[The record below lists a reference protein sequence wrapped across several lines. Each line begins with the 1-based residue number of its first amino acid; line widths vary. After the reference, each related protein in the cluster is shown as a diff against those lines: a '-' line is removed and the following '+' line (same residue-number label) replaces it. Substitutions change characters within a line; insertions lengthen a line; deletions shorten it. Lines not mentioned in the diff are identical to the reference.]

1 MVWVKF
7 VLNMINGV
15 IWGVGD
21 SIFDN
26 NKVWDGILKE
36 IIIKL
41 EICCLKFRLSF
52 LFLNFCWICLSFFIG
67 MRLIFFDCKK
77 LKVNNL
83 EIMDIKWK
91 LCVRCYIEIIFF

>member
-15 IWGVGD
+15 IWGVRD
-21 SIFDN
+21 SIFD

-77 LKVNNL
+77 IKLNNL